1 MLKSLFLQTFLN
13 LPNDMQD
20 KLQELTDRLY
30 NEGLNKGKEE
40 GERILLEAR
49 KKADEITA
57 SAKEEADRIIAE
69 AQKQAEELKSKVA
82 SDLKTASAQCLQATR
97 QDVENVLS
105 EVKPRETLSDPDFLK
120 KLITAVA
127 EGLSAGQ
134 QARDLDLVLPETL
147 RDSLES
153 WVQGELSA
161 KLKSSVSASFSKKVA
176 GGFTIA
182 PRGDGWY
189 LSFTDESFDAL
200 IREYLRP
207 VTRKLIFGK

>member
-105 EVKPRETLSDPDFLK
+105 EVKTRETLSDPDFLK

-189 LSFTDESFDAL
+189 LSVTDESFDAV